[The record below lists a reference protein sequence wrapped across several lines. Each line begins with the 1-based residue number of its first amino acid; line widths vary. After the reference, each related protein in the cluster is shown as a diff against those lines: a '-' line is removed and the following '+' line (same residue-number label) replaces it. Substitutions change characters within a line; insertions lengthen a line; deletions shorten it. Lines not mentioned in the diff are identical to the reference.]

1 LYDNLKNK
9 ITIGRRDM
17 KHILYSFLLISLSL
31 TLLSCSDG
39 PINKISL
46 QNIADGDVYLN
57 FRGSQTL
64 VPSGSTIE
72 LQDIDKGEYEY
83 ETVYEVPL
91 GATGFSAEGEM
102 SGSFILGAGTKV
114 LVIYSSVF
122 DEEGNYTIYA
132 SVTTSDDQSEEGI
145 LPDPIGP

>member
-17 KHILYSFLLISLSL
+17 KHILISFLLISLSL

-39 PINKISL
+39 PINKIIL
-46 QNIADGDVYLN
+46 QNIADGGVYLN
-57 FRGSQTL
+57 FRGTQTF

-83 ETVYEVPL
+83 ETVYELPF
-91 GATGFSAEGEM
+91 GTTSFAAEGEM

-122 DEEGNYTIYA
+122 DEEGKYTIYA
-132 SVTTSDDQSEEGI
+132 SVTTSDDQSIEGI

>member
-1 LYDNLKNK
+1 
-9 ITIGRRDM
+9 M
-17 KHILYSFLLISLSL
+17 KYVLISFLLITLSL
-31 TLLSCSDG
+31 TLINCSDG
-39 PINKISL
+39 PINKITL

-83 ETVYEVPL
+83 ETVYEVPS
-91 GATGFSAEGEM
+91 GATSFSAEGEM
-102 SGSFILGAGTKV
+102 SGTLVLTAGTKI

-122 DEEGNYTIYA
+122 SEGSYSIFA
-132 SVTTSDDQSEEGI
+132 SVTSSDDLTEGI

>member
-1 LYDNLKNK
+1 
-9 ITIGRRDM
+9 M
-17 KHILYSFLLISLSL
+17 KYVLFSFLLITLSL
-31 TLLSCSDG
+31 TLLNCSDG
-39 PINKISL
+39 PINKITL

-64 VPSGSTIE
+64 VPSGSTVE

-83 ETVYEVPL
+83 ETVYEIPS
-91 GATGFSAEGEM
+91 GATSFSAEGEM
-102 SGSFILGAGTKV
+102 SGTLILTAGTKI

-122 DEEGNYTIYA
+122 NEGSYSIFA
-132 SVTTSDDQSEEGI
+132 SVTSSDDLTEGI

>member
-17 KHILYSFLLISLSL
+17 KYVLISFLLITLSL

-39 PINKISL
+39 PINKITL
-46 QNIADGDVYLN
+46 QNIAEGDVYLN

-64 VPSGSTIE
+64 VPSGSTVE

-83 ETVYEVPL
+83 ETVYEVPS
-91 GATGFSAEGEM
+91 GATSFSAEGEM
-102 SGSFILGAGTKV
+102 SGTLILTAGTKI

-122 DEEGNYTIYA
+122 SEGSYSIFA
-132 SVTTSDDQSEEGI
+132 SVTNSNDLTEGI

>member
-1 LYDNLKNK
+1 
-9 ITIGRRDM
+9 
-17 KHILYSFLLISLSL
+17 L

>member
-9 ITIGRRDM
+9 TTIGRRDM
-17 KHILYSFLLISLSL
+17 KYVLISFLLITLSL
-31 TLLSCSDG
+31 TLINCSDG
-39 PINKISL
+39 PINKITL
-46 QNIADGDVYLN
+46 QNIAEGDVYLN

-64 VPSGSTIE
+64 VPSGSTVE

-83 ETVYEVPL
+83 ETVYEVPS
-91 GATGFSAEGEM
+91 GATSFSAEGEM
-102 SGSFILGAGTKV
+102 SGTLILTAGTKI

-122 DEEGNYTIYA
+122 SEGSYSIFA
-132 SVTTSDDQSEEGI
+132 SVTSSDDLTEGI

>member
-1 LYDNLKNK
+1 
-9 ITIGRRDM
+9 M
-17 KHILYSFLLISLSL
+17 KYVLISFLLITLSL

-39 PINKISL
+39 PINKITL
-46 QNIADGDVYLN
+46 QNIAEGDVYLN

-64 VPSGSTIE
+64 VPSGSTVE

-83 ETVYEVPL
+83 ETVYEVPS
-91 GATGFSAEGEM
+91 GATSFSAEGEM
-102 SGSFILGAGTKV
+102 SGTLILTAGTKI

-122 DEEGNYTIYA
+122 SEGSYSIFA
-132 SVTTSDDQSEEGI
+132 SVTNSNDLTEGI

>member
-17 KHILYSFLLISLSL
+17 KYVLISFLLITLSL
-31 TLLSCSDG
+31 TLINCSDG
-39 PINKISL
+39 PINKITL
-46 QNIADGDVYLN
+46 QNIAEGDVYLN

-64 VPSGSTIE
+64 VPSGSTVE

-83 ETVYEVPL
+83 ETVYEVPS
-91 GATGFSAEGEM
+91 GATSFSAEGEM
-102 SGSFILGAGTKV
+102 SGTLILTAGTKI

-122 DEEGNYTIYA
+122 SEGSYSIFA
-132 SVTTSDDQSEEGI
+132 SVTNSNDLTEGI

>member
-9 ITIGRRDM
+9 TTIGRRDM
-17 KHILYSFLLISLSL
+17 KYVLISFLLITLSL
-31 TLLSCSDG
+31 TLINCSDG
-39 PINKISL
+39 PINKITL
-46 QNIADGDVYLN
+46 QNTADGDVYLN

-64 VPSGSTIE
+64 VPSGSTVE

-83 ETVYEVPL
+83 ETVYEVPS
-91 GATGFSAEGEM
+91 GATSFSAEGEM
-102 SGSFILGAGTKV
+102 SGTLILTAGTKI

-122 DEEGNYTIYA
+122 SEGSYSIFA
-132 SVTTSDDQSEEGI
+132 SVTSSDDLTEGI

>member
-1 LYDNLKNK
+1 
-9 ITIGRRDM
+9 M
-17 KHILYSFLLISLSL
+17 KHTLISFLLISLSL

-39 PINKISL
+39 PINKIIL
-46 QNIADGDVYLN
+46 QNIADGGVYLN
-57 FRGSQTL
+57 FRGTQTF

-83 ETVYEVPL
+83 ETVYEVPS
-91 GATGFSAEGEM
+91 GATSFSAEGEM
-102 SGSFILGAGTKV
+102 SGTLKLTAGTKI

-122 DEEGNYTIYA
+122 SEEGGYTIYA
-132 SVTTSDDQSEEGI
+132 SVTTSDDQSEDGI

>member
-17 KHILYSFLLISLSL
+17 KHILISFLLIILSL
-31 TLLSCSDG
+31 TILSCSDG
-39 PINKISL
+39 PINKITL

-57 FRGSQTL
+57 FRGTQTL

-72 LQDIDKGEYEY
+72 LQDIDNGEYEY
-83 ETVYEVPL
+83 ETIYEIPV
-91 GATGFSAEGEM
+91 GATAFSAEGEM
-102 SGSFILGAGTKV
+102 SGSFILKAGTNV

-122 DEEGNYTIYA
+122 DEEGTYTIYA

>member
-1 LYDNLKNK
+1 
-9 ITIGRRDM
+9 M
-17 KHILYSFLLISLSL
+17 KYALISFLLITLSL
-31 TLLSCSDG
+31 TLINCSDG
-39 PINKISL
+39 PINKITL
-46 QNIADGDVYLN
+46 QNNADGDVYLN

-83 ETVYEVPL
+83 ETVYEVPS
-91 GATGFSAEGEM
+91 GATSFSAEGEM
-102 SGSFILGAGTKV
+102 SGTLILTAGTKI

-122 DEEGNYTIYA
+122 SEGSYSIFA
-132 SVTTSDDQSEEGI
+132 SVTSSDDLTEGI

>member
-17 KHILYSFLLISLSL
+17 KHILISFLLISLSL
-31 TLLSCSDG
+31 TLISCSDG
-39 PINKISL
+39 PINKITL
-46 QNIADGDVYLN
+46 QNIADGDIYLN

-72 LQDIDKGEYEY
+72 LQDVDKGEYEY
-83 ETVYEVPL
+83 ETVYSIPF
-91 GATGFSAEGEM
+91 GASSHAAEGEM
-102 SGSFILGAGTKV
+102 SGTLKLTAGTKI

-122 DEEGNYTIYA
+122 DQEGAYTIYA
-132 SVTTSDDQSEEGI
+132 SVTSSDDLTEGI
-145 LPDPIGP
+145 LPNPVGP